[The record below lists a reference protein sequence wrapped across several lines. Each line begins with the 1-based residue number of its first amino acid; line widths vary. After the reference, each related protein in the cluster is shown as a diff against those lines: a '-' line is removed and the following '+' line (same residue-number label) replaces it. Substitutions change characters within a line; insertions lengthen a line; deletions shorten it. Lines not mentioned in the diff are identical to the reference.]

1 MGRIADR
8 RGGSG
13 SYKPSAAP
21 QTYMSDTERLWLVT
35 REYGD
40 ESLVELV
47 YATPDGARC
56 VVKHLSAQLLRS
68 KEITA
73 AIDVEPGRL
82 DPVGDKDTREHY
94 ADEVER
100 VRERHDPDETL

>member
-1 MGRIADR
+1 
-8 RGGSG
+8 
-13 SYKPSAAP
+13 
-21 QTYMSDTERLWLVT
+21 MSDTERLWLVT

-47 YATPDGARC
+47 YATPDGAHC

-73 AIDVEPGRL
+73 AIDVDTERL
-82 DPVGDKDTREHY
+82 DPVGDGDTRERY
-94 ADEVER
+94 VEEVER
-100 VRERHDPDETL
+100 VRERYDPDEAL

>member
-1 MGRIADR
+1 
-8 RGGSG
+8 
-13 SYKPSAAP
+13 
-21 QTYMSDTERLWLVT
+21 MSDTERLWLVE

-47 YATPDGARC
+47 YATPGGTHC
-56 VVKHLSAQLLRS
+56 VVKHFSVQLLRS

-73 AIDVEPGRL
+73 AIDVDADRI
-82 DPVGDKDTREHY
+82 DPVGDEDARDHY

>member
-1 MGRIADR
+1 M
-8 RGGSG
+8 
-13 SYKPSAAP
+13 P
-21 QTYMSDTERLWLVT
+21 DTERLWLVA

-47 YATPDGARC
+47 YATPDGAHC
-56 VVKHLSAQLLRS
+56 VVKHFSVQLLRS

-73 AIDVEPGRL
+73 AIDVDTERL
-82 DPVGDKDTREHY
+82 DPVGDGDTREHY

-100 VRERHDPDETL
+100 VSERYDPDETL

>member
-1 MGRIADR
+1 
-8 RGGSG
+8 
-13 SYKPSAAP
+13 
-21 QTYMSDTERLWLVT
+21 MSDTERLWLVE

-47 YATPDGARC
+47 YAAPDGAHC
-56 VVKHLSAQLLRS
+56 VVKHFSVQLLRS

-73 AIDVEPGRL
+73 AIDVDPDRL
-82 DPVGDKDTREHY
+82 DPVGDEKTREHY

-100 VRERHDPDETL
+100 VRERYDPEETL

>member
-1 MGRIADR
+1 M
-8 RGGSG
+8 
-13 SYKPSAAP
+13 P
-21 QTYMSDTERLWLVT
+21 DTERLWLVA

-47 YATPDGARC
+47 YATPDGSRC

-73 AIDVEPGRL
+73 AIDADRDRL
-82 DPVGDKDTREHY
+82 SPVGDEETRTHY
-94 ADEVER
+94 ASEVER
-100 VRERHDPDETL
+100 VRERNDPDDVV